1 MTLTAVATEK
11 QFILSEVQRILLE
24 ISAELNDIDR
34 YTKKQIANTVY
45 YLGTN
50 LQLESNEN
58 DVGYGVKD
66 TRIFAFVVK
75 KSFWKNKMTLELRSA
90 DSRNCRRYDDY
101 KSYINKESLEIF
113 DIESLVVIKH
123 FLLSFAS

>member
-24 ISAELNDIDR
+24 ITAELNDISPQA
-34 YTKKQIANTVY
+34 KKQIANTVY
-45 YLGTN
+45 FLGNN
-50 LQLESNEN
+50 LQLESNTN
-58 DVGYGVKD
+58 TGYGVKD
-66 TRIFAFVVK
+66 TRIFAFVIK

-90 DSRNCRRYDDY
+90 NYLASPKFDDY
-101 KSYINKESLEIF
+101 KNYINKESLEIF
-113 DIESLVVIKH
+113 DIESLVIIKH